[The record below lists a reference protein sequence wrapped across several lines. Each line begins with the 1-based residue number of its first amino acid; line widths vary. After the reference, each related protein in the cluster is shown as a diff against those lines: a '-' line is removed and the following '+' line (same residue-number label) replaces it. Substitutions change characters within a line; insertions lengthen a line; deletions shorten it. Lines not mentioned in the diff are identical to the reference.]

1 MPAYRP
7 SSGRRYRWPELQL
20 NIWLITVLVGSGVCL
35 GVFAWFMVVQTQLR
49 LGIPWL
55 FPFMVTVGALGVAF
69 VATILILA
77 AQRFLLPGII
87 IIGSFILFAL
97 WLTGLIETALQLYG
111 GQANVNSNC
120 QNYVTNMQW
129 TGNTV
134 EALAWLTQN
143 TICNCWKAAFAF
155 ELVNTI
161 FYFWMM
167 VMSWQVHKDAT

>member
-1 MPAYRP
+1 
-7 SSGRRYRWPELQL
+7 
-20 NIWLITVLVGSGVCL
+20 
-35 GVFAWFMVVQTQLR
+35 
-49 LGIPWL
+49 
-55 FPFMVTVGALGVAF
+55 MVTVSALGVAF

-120 QNYVTNMQW
+120 QNYVTNMPW

-143 TICNCWKAAFAF
+143 TICTFVSLETKRK
-155 ELVNTI
+155 LKKKKKT
-161 FYFWMM
+161 
-167 VMSWQVHKDAT
+167 S

>member
-1 MPAYRP
+1 M
-7 SSGRRYRWPELQL
+7 
-20 NIWLITVLVGSGVCL
+20 I
-35 GVFAWFMVVQTQLR
+35 
-49 LGIPWL
+49 
-55 FPFMVTVGALGVAF
+55 TVGALGVAF

-87 IIGSFILFAL
+87 IIGSFIMLAL

-120 QNYVTNMQW
+120 QNYVTNMPW

-134 EALAWLTQN
+134 ETLAWLTQN
-143 TICNCWKAAFAF
+143 TICTSSFFFLFLLLLRKNANIYGAGNCWKAAFAF

>member
-1 MPAYRP
+1 
-7 SSGRRYRWPELQL
+7 
-20 NIWLITVLVGSGVCL
+20 
-35 GVFAWFMVVQTQLR
+35 
-49 LGIPWL
+49 
-55 FPFMVTVGALGVAF
+55 MVTTGALGVAF

-97 WLTGLIETALQLYG
+97 WLTGLVETALQLYG

-120 QNYVTNMQW
+120 QNYVTDMPW

-143 TICNCWKAAFAF
+143 SICESLFFFFFACLLQRTPEERGIKLISDF
-155 ELVNTI
+155 
-161 FYFWMM
+161 
-167 VMSWQVHKDAT
+167 